1 MAQLGPTNRNPSA
14 CTDAVWTYNTAREVR
29 STVSSLGAELALL
42 VFLVSCSAIFS
53 STETAV
59 TSLAQGRLRYLINA
73 HAKKRK
79 ALTHLLE
86 EPNDLITAL
95 LVLNNLVNV
104 MASSLMTLI
113 VVQVIPSRSASVQ
126 GLVATAVMTIS
137 LLIFGEIT
145 PKNFA
150 KHNAERL
157 TLATINQIYQMT
169 RIMRPLIFVFRG
181 IAHGVGRLFGIDLSE
196 VEPMEVSDE
205 QIETLIDAS
214 EESGLLD
221 EADGDMI
228 RRILD
233 FDEMTA
239 EQVMIPR
246 PDVQTFEVE
255 TSVDEIR
262 KIATKDG
269 HSRFPV
275 YHEDPDNI
283 VGTLY
288 AKDLLATDADDPDLT
303 LRQLLRPAYYAPTT
317 QPINLLLREF
327 QRQKVHMAVVIDEFG
342 GFAGIVTLEDILE
355 EIVGEIE
362 DEYDHPASL
371 LIRRLSNDEALIAGD
386 AAVHDLNRLME
397 IELPEDEGV
406 TINGL
411 IQHRLGTMAKA
422 GEHVEIGPVSLRV
435 ERATDREITSLRILV
450 DRSPR
455 KDVTET

>member
-1 MAQLGPTNRNPSA
+1 MLAPMKCAPIIRT
-14 CTDAVWTYNTAREVR
+14 REV
-29 STVSSLGAELALL
+29 SPTVSPLGAEIALL
-42 VFLVSCSAIFS
+42 VFLVFCSAFFS
-53 STETAV
+53 STETAL
-59 TSLAQGRLRYLINA
+59 TSLAQGRLRYLVNA

-79 ALTHLLE
+79 PLTLLLE
-86 EPNDLITAL
+86 EPNDMITAL

-113 VVQVIPSRSASVQ
+113 VVQQLKLSPTLQ
-126 GLVATAVMTIS
+126 GLIATAVMTVS

-157 TLATINQIYQMT
+157 TLATISQIYRMT
-169 RIMRPLIFVFRG
+169 QLMRPIIFVFRG
-181 IAHGVGRLFGIDLSE
+181 IAFGIGRLFGVDLSE
-196 VEPMEVSDE
+196 MEPIEVTDE
-205 QIETLIDAS
+205 EIETLIDAS

-246 PDVQTFEVE
+246 QDVQTIEAE
-255 TSVDEIR
+255 TSVDEVRSIVSQ
-262 KIATKDG
+262 DG

-275 YHEDPDNI
+275 FHEEADNI

-288 AKDLLATDADDPDLT
+288 AKDLLATDASDPNLT

-362 DEYDHPASL
+362 DEYDRPTSL
-371 LIRRLSNDEALIAGD
+371 LVRRLSKDEALIAGD
-386 AAVHDLNRLME
+386 TAIHDLNRAME

-406 TINGL
+406 TVNGL

-422 GEHVEIGPVSLRV
+422 GERVEVGQVSLRV
-435 ERATDREITSLRILV
+435 ERATDREITSVRILV
-450 DRSPR
+450 DRLM
-455 KDVTET
+455 DAEETED